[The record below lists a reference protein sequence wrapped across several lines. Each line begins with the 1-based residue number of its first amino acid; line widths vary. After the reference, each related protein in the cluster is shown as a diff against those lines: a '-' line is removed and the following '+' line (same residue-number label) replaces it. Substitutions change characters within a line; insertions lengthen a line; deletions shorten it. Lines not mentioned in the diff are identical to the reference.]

1 MSSVTI
7 RIPTPLRSYTQGADE
22 VRVDAASVADAL
34 AALGER
40 HEDLLARILDDRG
53 EPRQFVNIYVG
64 SQNIRAAGGMQT
76 PVADGDIV
84 SIIPAVAG
92 GVDHERQRP
101 SLG

>member
-22 VRVDAASVADAL
+22 VRVDASSIAGAL
-34 AALGER
+34 AALGAQ
-40 HEDLLARILDDRG
+40 HEGLLARILNDSG
-53 EPRQFVNIYVG
+53 EPRQFVNIYLG
-64 SQNIRAAGGMQT
+64 SQNIRAASGMQT

-92 GVDHERQRP
+92 GLDDERQRP
-101 SLG
+101 SFS